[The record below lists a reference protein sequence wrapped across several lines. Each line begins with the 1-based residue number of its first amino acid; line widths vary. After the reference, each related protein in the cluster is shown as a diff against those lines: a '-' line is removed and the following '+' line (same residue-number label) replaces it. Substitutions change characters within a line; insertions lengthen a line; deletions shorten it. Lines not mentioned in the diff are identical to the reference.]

1 MRPHTAMPTGTPS
14 TSPARTSSTGP
25 VPTAADS
32 TSVFDELESQV
43 RSYCRNWPATFTTAA
58 GSTLQAEDGR
68 SYLDFFAG
76 AGALNYGHNH
86 PVLLEALIDYL
97 RSGGIVHSLDMH
109 TAAKREFL
117 TTFRDRILAP
127 RDLDYKLMFP
137 GPTGTNSVESAL
149 KLARKVTG
157 RQHILSFTNAF
168 HGMTLGALS
177 VTGNSMKRNGAGL
190 PLTNTSKIPYDDYF
204 SGATEDFLWL
214 ERVLGDS
221 GSGVDKPAAIIVESV
236 QGEGGLSAARPEW
249 LRALSDLCRAHDILL
264 ILDDVQAG
272 CGRTGDFF
280 SFEEAGITPDIVC
293 LSKSISGFGLSM
305 ALTLVRPELDQWEPG
320 EHNGTFRGQNTSFVT
335 GTAALNEFWSDDT
348 FARGVK
354 ERAAEL
360 HDGLTRIADGYTGA
374 VVKGR
379 GFLTGIKFPDVSAA
393 GKIAAASY
401 ERGLLV
407 ETSGP
412 QDEALKTMPA
422 LTSTSDELRSG
433 LDIIAAATA
442 GVLGA
447 PVLSDTAP
455 ADNRPRGEE
464 DK

>member
-1 MRPHTAMPTGTPS
+1 M
-14 TSPARTSSTGP
+14 SPVPTSSTTRT
-25 VPTAADS
+25 TAPSPGSGTD
-32 TSVFDELESQV
+32 VFEELESQV
-43 RSYCRNWPATFTTAA
+43 RSYCRNWPATFTTAS
-58 GSTLQAEDGR
+58 GSTVQAEDGR
-68 SYLDFFAG
+68 TYLDFFAG

-109 TAAKREFL
+109 TAPKREFL

-127 RDLDYKLMFP
+127 RDLDYRVMFP
-137 GPTGTNSVESAL
+137 GPTGANSVESAL

-157 RQHILSFTNAF
+157 RQHVLSFTNAF

-249 LRALSDLCRAHDILL
+249 LRALSDLCRDHGILL

-280 SFEEAGITPDIVC
+280 SFEEAGIVPDIVC

-305 ALTLVRPELDQWEPG
+305 ALTLIRPELDQWEPG

-335 GTAALNEFWSDDT
+335 ATAALDEFWSDDA
-348 FARGVK
+348 FVGRVR

-360 HDGLTRIADGYTGA
+360 RAGLTRIANGYEGA

-379 GFLTGIKFPDVSAA
+379 GLLTGVRFPDPTAA
-393 GKIAAASY
+393 SRIAAAAY
-401 ERGLLV
+401 QRGLLV

-412 QDEALKTMPA
+412 EDEVLKTMPA
-422 LTSTSDELRSG
+422 LTVSEDELRSG
-433 LDIIAAATA
+433 IDVIAAAA
-442 GVLGA
+442 AEVLGA
-447 PVLSDTAP
+447 PAVSDTASDGP
-455 ADNRPRGEE
+455 ENTNEGDA
-464 DK
+464 K

>member
-1 MRPHTAMPTGTPS
+1 MS
-14 TSPARTSSTGP
+14 TVPTSSTTRTTPPSPGSG
-25 VPTAADS
+25 TD
-32 TSVFDELESQV
+32 VFEELESQV
-43 RSYCRNWPATFTTAA
+43 RSYCRSWPATFTTAS
-58 GSTLQAEDGR
+58 GSTVQAEDGR
-68 SYLDFFAG
+68 TYLDFFAG

-109 TAAKREFL
+109 TAPKREFL

-127 RDLDYKLMFP
+127 RDLDYRVMFP
-137 GPTGTNSVESAL
+137 GPTGANSVESAL

-157 RQHILSFTNAF
+157 RQHVLSFTNAF

-249 LRALSDLCRAHDILL
+249 LRALSDLCRDHGILL

-280 SFEEAGITPDIVC
+280 SFEEAGIVPDIVC

-305 ALTLVRPELDQWEPG
+305 ALTLIRPELDQWEPG

-335 GTAALNEFWSDDT
+335 ATAALDEFWSDDA
-348 FARGVK
+348 FVGRVR
-354 ERAAEL
+354 ERADEL
-360 HDGLTRIADGYTGA
+360 HTGLTRIANGYEGA

-379 GFLTGIKFPDVSAA
+379 GLLTGVRFPDPTAA
-393 GKIAAASY
+393 SRIAAASY

-412 QDEALKTMPA
+412 EDEVLKTMPA
-422 LTSTSDELRSG
+422 LTVSQDELRSG
-433 LDIIAAATA
+433 IDVIAAAA
-442 GVLGA
+442 AEVLGTPA
-447 PVLSDTAP
+447 VSDEGA
-455 ADNRPRGEE
+455 GERAE
-464 DK
+464 NTNEGDAK